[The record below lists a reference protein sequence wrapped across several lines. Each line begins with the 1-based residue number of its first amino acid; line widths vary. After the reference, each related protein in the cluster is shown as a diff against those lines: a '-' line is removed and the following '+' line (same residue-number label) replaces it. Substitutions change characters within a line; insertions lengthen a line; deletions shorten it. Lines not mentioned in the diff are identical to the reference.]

1 MLACLQLFVI
11 FFKIGLF
18 AFGGGYVILPMI
30 YQGIQTFNLMPA
42 HEFSNVVGL
51 SQIVPGAIA
60 INAATYVGFKYAGFW
75 GAVTATIGVV
85 LPSLILISLVMIFLD
100 RFKSS
105 PLVQAVFAGIRPA
118 TVGMLV
124 SAVYFFSKTSIITE
138 EFFSHQLFRD
148 PLAQISL
155 PAIAVFA
162 ATIFLTLRF
171 KMNPIFLTVLA
182 GVVGI
187 FIF

>member
-1 MLACLQLFVI
+1 MLACLNLFAI

-42 HEFSNVVGL
+42 SEFSNVVAL

-60 INAATYVGFKYAGFW
+60 INAATYVGFKFAGLA
-75 GAVTATIGVV
+75 GAVAATIGVV
-85 LPSLILISLVMIFLD
+85 LPSLILVSLVMIFLD

-105 PLVQAVFAGIRPA
+105 PAVQAVFGGIRPA

-124 SAVYFFSKTSIITE
+124 SAVYFFSKTSIISET
-138 EFFSHQLFRD
+138 FFSRQLLHN
-148 PLAQISL
+148 PMAQVSL
-155 PAIAVFA
+155 PALAVFA
-162 ATIFLTLRF
+162 ATIFLSVRF
-171 KMNPIFLTVLA
+171 KMNPIILTILA
-182 GVVGI
+182 GIAGI
-187 FIF
+187 MIF